1 MTSCD
6 HESNGPHLGYT
17 YKLIKSCG
25 VALSFQGI
33 LLTTSTTLQTW
44 FHQGQ
49 NSQDATFTCRMN
61 GWWVMHADLSRC
73 AYIPTWTDGDES
85 CWCVKQYY
93 SAQPNLSQQKTNKN
107 TRHYKVS
114 FTSVWIQWQSLTC
127 KVDSYVLKGSSMM
140 YLYIQIHVKRHLYFH
155 VMQCNVPKSSVADAA
170 ERKPWIIY
178 K

>member
-127 KVDSYVLKGSSMM
+127 KVDSY
-140 YLYIQIHVKRHLYFH
+140 I
-155 VMQCNVPKSSVADAA
+155 CA
-170 ERKPWIIY
+170 ERKLDDLSIHPNPCKKALVFPRHAMQHSKIISCRCCRTQAMDHL
-178 K
+178 